1 MRFVH
6 SLALAASL
14 LPLAQT
20 FSLGHAAQTVR
31 PCRGERRM
39 AVTMDQLDEEPMAR
53 GTIEAMRVKQI
64 KLELD
69 KLGVAHDDAFEK
81 EDLVQRLLDAK
92 DSRQADS
99 PLTMDQTQ
107 AGMDMVMNDVDGQRI
122 LEEMKSN
129 KRLMD
134 AAMDIASNG
143 FSDKYEGDEEVMDF
157 MRRLEAISKRQA

>member
-1 MRFVH
+1 
-6 SLALAASL
+6 
-14 LPLAQT
+14 
-20 FSLGHAAQTVR
+20 
-31 PCRGERRM
+31 M

-134 AAMDIASNG
+134 AAMDIASNS

>member
-1 MRFVH
+1 
-6 SLALAASL
+6 
-14 LPLAQT
+14 
-20 FSLGHAAQTVR
+20 
-31 PCRGERRM
+31 M